1 MLRTQ
6 REVVVTDVRQHIGAY
21 EVYDDM
27 TLVVVKHQEEV
38 LTPWYRYSAI
48 F

>member
-1 MLRTQ
+1 MTQ
-6 REVVVTDVRQHIGAY
+6 KEDVTDVRQPIGAY
-21 EVYDDM
+21 EVYDDI
-27 TLVVVKHQEEV
+27 TLVVVNQQEEV